1 MTEPVVR
8 KAALVEL
15 RVLEGPNLYFP
26 RAAIKLTL
34 DVTSLAQAPEADLR
48 RLAEGL
54 GIASLRAG
62 TPLSGFRQ
70 RSLTRLVTRLVRRI
84 AAESGTTRLGVR
96 VRPTAQ
102 PERIVV
108 AYPWRDRNR
117 ARALGEAVVSVLD
130 GLGSTDVTSL
140 IEHAAQQVSAVERG
154 PAPTTIRPRVP
165 VVAVTGTNGKTTTSR
180 MIAHIAREAGHLVGW
195 SNTDG
200 IYVDGELVEAGDY
213 SGPSGAGRVLAHE
226 NVDFAV
232 TETARG
238 GILLKGVGLVS
249 NDVSVVT
256 NVTADHLGLH
266 GIDTVDQ
273 LAEVKGVVT
282 RITKKSGWAVL
293 NADDPRVFAMRA
305 VTPARPWVF
314 SRDPDSPALREV
326 LAHGGRAT
334 TIIDGWITVLEGNR
348 ADPLVEVVDVP
359 MTLSGLSRFNVEN
372 ALAAASAGLA
382 AGILSTYVVTGLRSF
397 LPDAE
402 HNPGRMNIFSL
413 GDVSVVMDLA
423 HNEAGLEA
431 MIEIMRGLCAPG
443 QRILLGLGAVGDR
456 QDDLLEMLGE
466 IAARDVDVLAIGHK
480 HQYLRGRTAAELESL
495 LRKGAERVGVTDIE
509 SYPTELESLQAL
521 VALAR
526 PGDVVGL
533 MCHAQRQEVY
543 DWLAAQAATPD
554 TPEQLRSKVTRAS
567 GRD

>member
-1 MTEPVVR
+1 MSEDAT
-8 KAALVEL
+8 ALVEL

-34 DVTSLAQAPEADLR
+34 DVTALAQAPEADLR
-48 RLAEGL
+48 RLAERL
-54 GIASLRAG
+54 GIASIRAG
-62 TPLSGFRQ
+62 VPLSGFRQ

-117 ARALGEAVVSVLD
+117 ARALGEAVVSVID
-130 GLGSTDVTSL
+130 GLGTADVGTL
-140 IEHAAQQVSAVERG
+140 VENAAARVSSVERG
-154 PAPTTIRPRVP
+154 PSPTTIRPRVP

-180 MIAHIAREAGHLVGW
+180 MIAHIARGAGHLVGW

-200 IYVDGELVEAGDY
+200 IYVDGELVEGGDY
-213 SGPSGAGRVLAHE
+213 SGPSGAGRVLAHK
-226 NVDFAV
+226 NVNFAV

-238 GILLKGVGLVS
+238 GILLKGIGVVS

-256 NVTADHLGLH
+256 NVTADHLGLQ

-273 LAEVKGVVT
+273 LAEVKGVVA
-282 RITKKSGWAVL
+282 RITKKTGWAVL
-293 NADDPRVFAMRA
+293 NADDPRVFAMRTT
-305 VTPARPWVF
+305 TPARPWVF
-314 SRDPDSPALREV
+314 SRDYDSPALREI
-326 LAHGGRAT
+326 LSNGGRAT
-334 TIIDGWITVLEGNR
+334 TIIDGWITVLDGNR
-348 ADPLVEVVDVP
+348 TDPLVEVVDVP

-372 ALAAASAGLA
+372 ALAAASAALA
-382 AGILSTYVVTGLRSF
+382 AGIHRKHVIEGLRSF

-402 HNPGRMNIFSL
+402 HNPGRMNFFTL
-413 GDVSVVMDLA
+413 GEVSVVMDLA

-431 MIEIMRGLCAPG
+431 MIEIMRGVRAPG
-443 QRILLGLGAVGDR
+443 RRLLLGLGAVGDR

-466 IAARDVDVLAIGHK
+466 IAARDADVVIIGHK
-480 HQYLRGRTAAELESL
+480 ENYLRGRTVEELESL
-495 LRKGAERVGVTDIE
+495 LRAGAERVGMTDID

-521 VALAR
+521 VKAAE

-533 MCHAQRQEVY
+533 MCHAERQQVY
-543 DWLAAQAATPD
+543 DWLAAQGATPD
-554 TPEQLRSKVTRAS
+554 TPEQLRSKVFSAS
-567 GRD
+567 GRS